1 MASGFS
7 RTAKIRKGH
16 AKINLNT
23 SYSSGEY
30 NHAVPTTSPDLNL
43 LPIAFVLYD
52 ELSVS
57 RAARLLG
64 MSQPAV
70 SMALR
75 RMRQTFDDPLF
86 IRVPSGIAPTPR
98 AHAIV
103 RVARPLVERLQA
115 ELLEGETFDPKT
127 TTRPFTLA
135 LSDVGEMAFLPR
147 VASAMRTQAPAA
159 AIRGVSV
166 PPARLA
172 HELEKGD
179 IDLAV
184 GYFPALA
191 SKNFRQRRVSTHQFA
206 CLMRAGHPRRAD
218 RLLRA
223 DFLAA
228 EHMVVREDG
237 RSQEVLERF
246 LRRHRIRRKVAV
258 FASHFLSVPFVVARS
273 DMIATVPYAV
283 AMEFAAMSPLLS
295 IALPP
300 FDITGFDLKVHWHRR
315 FDNEPRNRWLRE
327 QLATLFRDDRSMTIP
342 PTAAPRLRIR

>member
-1 MASGFS
+1 M
-7 RTAKIRKGH
+7 
-16 AKINLNT
+16 
-23 SYSSGEY
+23 
-30 NHAVPTTSPDLNL
+30 TTKNPDLNL
-43 LPIAFVLYD
+43 LPIAFALYD

-75 RMRQTFDDPLF
+75 RMREAFDDPLF
-86 IRVPSGIAPTPR
+86 IRVPTGITPTPR

-103 RVARPLVERLQA
+103 RLARPLVERLQTD
-115 ELLEGETFDPKT
+115 LLEGETFEPST
-127 TTRPFTLA
+127 ATRPFTLA

-147 VASAMRTQAPAA
+147 VANALRAQAPEA
-159 AIRGVSV
+159 AIRSVSV
-166 PPARLA
+166 PLAQLA
-172 HELEKGD
+172 HELEKGE

-191 SKNFRQRRVSTHQFA
+191 SKTFRQRRVSTHGFA
-206 CLMRAGHPRRAD
+206 CLMRAGHPRRAE
-218 RLLRA
+218 RISREN
-223 DFLAA
+223 FLAA
-228 EHMVVREDG
+228 QHMVVREDG

-246 LRRHRIRRKVAV
+246 FGRRRIRRKVAV

-273 DMIATVPYAV
+273 DLIATVPYRV
-283 AMEFAAMSPLLS
+283 AMEFAEMSPQLA

-300 FDITGFDLKVHWHRR
+300 FDIPGFDLKLHWHRR

-327 QLATLFRDDRSMTIP
+327 QLATMFRDNPSATLP
-342 PTAAPRLRIR
+342 PSGSAAAGYSSVE